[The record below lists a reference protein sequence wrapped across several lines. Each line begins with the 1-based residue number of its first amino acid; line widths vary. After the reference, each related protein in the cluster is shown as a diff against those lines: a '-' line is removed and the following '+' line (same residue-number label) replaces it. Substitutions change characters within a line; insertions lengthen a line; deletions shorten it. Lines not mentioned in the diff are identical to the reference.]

1 MGAGMEGVVEPE
13 GDFAGASVVM
23 VDWEEEREK
32 VLARGA
38 RCVSFNSGDVSASW
52 RRSGSEP
59 ALWVRADQGG
69 IGGGDDVLLVSF
81 HDMAGGGRRRCM
93 GWRGSVWATEGGVE
107 GRRSS
112 LI

>member
-1 MGAGMEGVVEPE
+1 MFCVSLPLLLVLCWRLEVGAGVEGVVEPE

-38 RCVSFNSGDVSASW
+38 RCVSFNSVDVSASW

-59 ALWVRADQGG
+59 CGCGQKRAAL
-69 IGGGDDVLLVSF
+69 
-81 HDMAGGGRRRCM
+81 
-93 GWRGSVWATEGGVE
+93 ATTY
-107 GRRSS
+107 SW
-112 LI
+112 